1 MKTGI
6 ILKQLTFSPLRW
18 LEHLGYHLGYK
29 APEGIPGQRQ
39 RLVPG
44 PKGLEEKHGVF
55 NGQVEKT
62 TYTHT
67 DAHRRKKHSG
77 PENTKQLS

>member
-1 MKTGI
+1 MFLP
-6 ILKQLTFSPLRW
+6 LKW
-18 LEHLGYHLGYK
+18 LEHLGYHLDYK

-39 RLVPG
+39 HLVPV
-44 PKGLEEKHGVF
+44 PKGLEEKYCVF
-55 NGQVEKT
+55 NGQVEKI

-77 PENTKQLS
+77 QENTQQLS